1 MQAGRNHGKGQ
12 NSGSNGATFTADN
25 GDESNEAF
33 VDDGLVPC
41 PHCNR
46 RFNQKAADRH
56 IPKCLT
62 IKAKP
67 KTLKRGGGSGASNSN
82 AARETKEAA
91 ARAAVEGTKWAHS
104 VGSSRKNARHGSKRP
119 STAAASSTSKSTS
132 TTVKNMPV
140 VAGERSVADQSRAG
154 RKAAN
159 TECPHCFRVFSA
171 GVASRHIPKCAG
183 IKAKPKAIK
192 RSNEPNGGYHQHQH
206 QQHASSTFTSTAV
219 KNMAA
224 VGERSVADQSRAGRK
239 AANTE
244 CPHCFRVFSAGVAS
258 RHIPK
263 CAGIKAKPKAIKRS
277 NERSGVKQRQQ
288 QRPPSAPAH
297 ARRNLRAPAVEQ
309 QHQAVEY
316 DPERHR
322 LQQRGGARM
331 QRRERQQEQPAKNH
345 HRETGETRETR
356 DVPRQRQQHQAPQQH
371 HGGRRTVA
379 WDEQEQQEQRQQME
393 QEMLGELPSELDQL
407 HAIGDRKFGAP
418 GRRSG
423 ALRGGG
429 GRDNNGRRDRTEVP
443 PPVLSVSLVVP
454 EDEGAAEAAAAAA
467 VAEQEA
473 MTAKITRLKS
483 ELDELDQMLYGKKKT
498 GSKRR

>member
-119 STAAASSTSKSTS
+119 STAAASSTSTS

-159 TECPHCFRVFSA
+159 TECPHCS
-171 GVASRHIPKCAG
+171 
-183 IKAKPKAIK
+183 
-192 RSNEPNGGYHQHQH
+192 
-206 QQHASSTFTSTAV
+206 
-219 KNMAA
+219 
-224 VGERSVADQSRAGRK
+224 
-239 AANTE
+239 
-244 CPHCFRVFSAGVAS
+244 RVFSAGVAS

-297 ARRNLRAPAVEQ
+297 ARRNLRAPPVEQ

-322 LQQRGGARM
+322 LRQRGGARM
-331 QRRERQQEQPAKNH
+331 QRRERQHEQPTKNH

-393 QEMLGELPSELDQL
+393 QKMLGELPSELDQL